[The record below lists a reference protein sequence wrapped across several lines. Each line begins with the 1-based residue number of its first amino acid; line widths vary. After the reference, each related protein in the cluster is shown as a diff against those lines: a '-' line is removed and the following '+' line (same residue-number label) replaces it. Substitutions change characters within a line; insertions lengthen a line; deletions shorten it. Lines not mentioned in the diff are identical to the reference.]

1 MGMETLSKLA
11 LARAEK
17 GWTQAQVAEYMEV
30 DVATVTRWE
39 KGGSQP
45 FPRHVKKLCDL
56 FGKTAAELGL
66 MPLEPEPAPSV
77 DAPVEFR
84 TRESSVPPAIIDF
97 FQHDIELRL
106 RCLIYDWQRG
116 KKQEGFCALLQYR
129 ISQELKDFDAM
140 TQEHSPEQN
149 HDEEMN
155 IARRDA
161 LRRLALFPIRVLGL
175 DVAMRG
181 AVPVR
186 APEEVI
192 THCAAGITACQ
203 HLAKGQYDDMTL
215 AFQVLTTYLPPLKE
229 IVDQSS
235 KYREEAARLVGQALL
250 IKAKLGMHREGAKR
264 AISYGKQ
271 AMIYSRESGNISLQ
285 LAGLSFIAS
294 VYACDRQEKRALETI
309 LQAQTLLQKQKGVPI
324 HPITRASIYA
334 GVAEYQAQNGQ
345 NEEGIAAAISGAY
358 DAFSTPVNET
368 IPVYNDFN
376 YSSLIMRDG
385 QAYYHLGQYDKAL
398 ETFAQAVDPETLAT
412 KIPPSS
418 ERVYIEIINNQALAS
433 LKQPTKDMELSIK
446 LWTAGIKGAIAL
458 RSEQRLSEAR
468 TAYDI
473 IQALWSGD
481 RRIKELRDLLVHW

>member
-1 MGMETLSKLA
+1 METLSKLA
-11 LARAEK
+11 VARAEK
-17 GWTQAQVAEYMEV
+17 GWTQAQVAEYVEV
-30 DVATVTRWE
+30 DVATVSRWE

-77 DAPVEFR
+77 DAPVELR
-84 TRESSVPPAIIDF
+84 SKESSVPAAIIDF

-106 RCLIYDWQRG
+106 RCLIYDWQHG

-129 ISQELKDFDAM
+129 ISQELKDFDSM
-140 TQEHSPEQN
+140 THEQPPEQN

-161 LRRLALFPIRVLGL
+161 LHRLALFPIRVLGL

-181 AVPVR
+181 AVPIR
-186 APEEVI
+186 APEEVL
-192 THCAAGITACQ
+192 THCAAGITACE

-235 KYREEAARLVGQALL
+235 KYREEAAQLVGQALL
-250 IKAKLGMHREGAKR
+250 IKAMLSVHREGPKR

-271 AMIYSRESGNISLQ
+271 AMIYGRESSNIPLQ
-285 LAGLSFIAS
+285 LAILSFMAWI
-294 VYACDRQEKRALETI
+294 YACDKQEKRALETA
-309 LQAQTLLQKQKGVPI
+309 LQAQSLLQKQKGVPI
-324 HPITRASIYA
+324 HPITRSSTYA
-334 GVAEYQAQNGQ
+334 GIAKYQAQNGQ
-345 NEEGIAAAISGAY
+345 HEEGIAAAISSAY
-358 DAFSTPVNET
+358 DAFSTSLNKT

-376 YSSLIMRDG
+376 YSTLVMLDG

-398 ETFAQAVDPETLAT
+398 ETFAQAVDSETLAP
-412 KIPPSS
+412 KVPSSS

-433 LKQPTKDMELSIK
+433 LKRPTKDMELSIR
-446 LWTAGIKGAIAL
+446 LWTAGTKGAIAL
-458 RSEQRLSEAR
+458 RSEQRFGEALIG
-468 TAYDI
+468 YNVME
-473 IQALWSGD
+473 ALWPGD
-481 RRIKELRDLLVHW
+481 RRIKDLRDLIVHW